1 MKASTLFA
9 PAVLAAALSFGHAA
23 NAAVNVTLQP
33 DEASSEDVFIYE
45 FGIDGVF
52 GIPAPRRTNLD
63 TTTLSALN
71 PPAAVPFGNF
81 LGTSDTDPRFGE
93 GGVERA
99 HDTKTLIR
107 FDLGLLNLTSAGV
120 GSATI
125 NLYGVPSLSPFE
137 SPSAEH
143 PVTTDL
149 FQVLN
154 AWNESSVTW
163 ETAPMTA
170 MAASSSTVQSSVNGW
185 VSFDATALVRSW
197 LDNPSANYG
206 VLLAQ
211 RGVVEFDVD
220 GNSRYVGALYAS
232 SASADASLRPFLQ
245 ISAVPEP
252 SSVLMMGAG
261 LGLLL
266 MVARRRRDRA

>member
-1 MKASTLFA
+1 MKTSTLFA
-9 PAVLAAALSFGHAA
+9 PAVIAATLSFGHAA
-23 NAAVNVTLQP
+23 MAAVNVTLQP

-45 FGIDGVF
+45 FGVDGVF

-63 TTTLSALN
+63 TSTLSALS

-81 LGTSDTDPRFGE
+81 LGTSNTAPRTDA

-107 FDLGLLNLTSAGV
+107 FDLGLLNLTSSAV

-125 NLYGVPSLSPFE
+125 NLYGVAALSPFE
-137 SPSAEH
+137 SPSAAH

-149 FQVLN
+149 YQVLGP
-154 AWNESSVTW
+154 WSESGVTW
-163 ETAPMTA
+163 ETAPMTVA
-170 MAASSSTVQSSVNGW
+170 TPASSAVQNSVNGW
-185 VSFDATALVRSW
+185 VSLDVTALVRGW
-197 LDNPSANYG
+197 LDAPASNYG

-211 RGVVEFDVD
+211 RDVVEFIVD
-220 GNSRYVGALYAS
+220 GDDRSVGALYAS

-252 SSVLMMGAG
+252 ASVLMMGGG
-261 LGLLL
+261 LGLILL
-266 MVARRRRDRA
+266 MARRRTRA

>member
-1 MKASTLFA
+1 MRVERLGRHVLDVQDR
-9 PAVLAAALSFGHAA
+9 AVVVEEGD
-23 NAAVNVTLQP
+23 QR
-33 DEASSEDVFIYE
+33 
-45 FGIDGVF
+45 GV
-52 GIPAPRRTNLD
+52 G
-63 TTTLSALN
+63 
-71 PPAAVPFGNF
+71 G
-81 LGTSDTDPRFGE
+81 GE

-185 VSFDATALVRSW
+185 VSFDATALVRS
-197 LDNPSANYG
+197 
-206 VLLAQ
+206 
-211 RGVVEFDVD
+211 
-220 GNSRYVGALYAS
+220 
-232 SASADASLRPFLQ
+232 
-245 ISAVPEP
+245 
-252 SSVLMMGAG
+252 
-261 LGLLL
+261 
-266 MVARRRRDRA
+266 

>member
-9 PAVLAAALSFGHAA
+9 PAALAAALSFGPAA
-23 NAAVNVTLQP
+23 SAAVNVTLQP

-63 TTTLSALN
+63 TSTLSALN

-107 FDLGLLNLTSAGV
+107 FDLGLLNLSSAGV

-137 SPSAEH
+137 SPSMEH

-154 AWNESSVTW
+154 AWNEGSVTW
-163 ETAPMTA
+163 ETAPTTA
-170 MAASSSTVQSSVNGW
+170 VTASSSTLQNSVNGW

-197 LDNPSANYG
+197 LDNPSSNYG

-211 RGVVEFDVD
+211 RGVVEFEVD
-220 GNSRYVGALYAS
+220 GDSRYVGALYAS

-266 MVARRRRDRA
+266 MVARRRRTAA

>member
-81 LGTSDTDPRFGE
+81 LGTADTDPRFGD

-120 GSATI
+120 ASATI

-143 PVTTDL
+143 PATTEM
-149 FQVLN
+149 FRVLE

-170 MAASSSTVQSSVNGW
+170 MTASSSTVQNSVNSW

-197 LDNPSANYG
+197 LDNPSSNYG

-211 RGVVEFDVD
+211 RDVVEFDVD

-232 SASADASLRPFLQ
+232 SASADASMRPFLQ

-266 MVARRRRDRA
+266 VARRRRNRA